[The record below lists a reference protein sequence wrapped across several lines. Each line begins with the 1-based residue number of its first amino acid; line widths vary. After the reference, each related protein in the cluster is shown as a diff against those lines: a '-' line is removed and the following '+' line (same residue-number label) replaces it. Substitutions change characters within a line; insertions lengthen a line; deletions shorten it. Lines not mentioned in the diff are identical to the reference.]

1 MAINESIEQR
11 RADRIKNA
19 EIAKANIVVNAVKE
33 SIINKLLPSIKLTK
47 VQFEQMDDPQQ
58 LFLIQKHLG
67 TEQSDLYE
75 AEIIS
80 ENGLAAVVSQGT
92 FTRTFLNINEAT
104 IIFDSITE
112 KLSKKLPGIYNSTT
126 DLFILLE
133 LYRSLMKHITQSV
146 VADHVLS
153 TISIPSTAINL
164 KVGNIDDYEL
174 SISIAEIKLLLD
186 YNASSIIGTSTT
198 STTILTE
205 SIALALLGINED
217 VIAASLI
224 TNFDNQPTYDTISA
238 NVINTNNWSVDSRWV
253 KNNSGF
259 VVNTDA
265 ASDVRLYVDDNS
277 LLDVSSNYLV
287 EMKVSNYVEGSLM
300 IFFGG
305 DVAYNSVASNGNLS
319 FDIAPGTSTHSSLV
333 LKSSDLKA
341 TIDNISIRKII
352 I

>member
-1 MAINESIEQR
+1 MAINKSKIIEQR
-11 RADRIKNA
+11 AADR
-19 EIAKANIVVNAVKE
+19 KAAASLIVVNVAKEAIIDSVLPLARLNRIQFDATTLKQQVFLIKKYLGAVKSAE
-33 SIINKLLPSIKLTK
+33 
-47 VQFEQMDDPQQ
+47 
-58 LFLIQKHLG
+58 
-67 TEQSDLYE
+67 YE
-75 AEIIS
+75 AEVIS
-80 ENGLAAVVSQGT
+80 ENGLVAAVSQGT

-104 IIFDSITE
+104 VIFDSITE

-126 DLFILLE
+126 ASFILLE

-164 KVGNIDDYEL
+164 KVSTIDNYEL

-224 TNFDNQPTYDTISA
+224 TNFDNQPTYSTIGT
-238 NVINTNNWSVDSRWV
+238 NIIDTNNWSVDSRWV
-253 KNNSGF
+253 KNNAGF
-259 VVNTDA
+259 VVNTDTS
-265 ASDVRLYVDDNS
+265 SDVRLYVDDNS

-287 EMKVSNYVEGSLM
+287 EMKVSNYIEGSLM

-305 DVAYNSVASNGNLS
+305 DVAYNAVTSNGNLS
-319 FDIAPGTSTHSSLV
+319 FNIAPGTSTHSSLV